1 MRVLL
6 VDPVADLLPALQ
18 ATLLA
23 MQGVELYCAPDG
35 TTAIQHAVL
44 LGGVD
49 VLITEVFLPGIDGFA
64 VRDEIQAQTPSL
76 LTVFLTR
83 HDLRAYADAVRGTPV
98 LPIPVNPDLV
108 LSALQESRPPQHSVP
123 EKPKEASTISRA
135 ASSSIVPSSKAPSLP
150 PAASSPSSEKS
161 FAAPAPETPRIEA
174 PRPANPTAFP
184 PTATIGEIYAEPA
197 PKAPLKSSVP
207 AKRPYTALYPGA
219 TFGPYHLLSEDG
231 HAPFAQKFAAIHT
244 SLGRKVHLVVMQPE
258 SAASSEQTA
267 SFLADARAKARIQ
280 HPSLLAVYE
289 AGEIE
294 GRVFYALE
302 RTEGE
307 SLEDVLRR
315 GKPLEVPVLVKIAQT
330 TAECLLHLREAKIPS
345 PPLRLADL
353 LLQADGSVR
362 LQNMALGGLH
372 PTPESSKDIALLG
385 SCLLKLVPPGVPLE
399 LRHTLERTSLSHPN
413 RIASWEEL
421 LSATNPSPKA
431 SPHSPSVGQ
440 PPIKAS
446 QQPRTWRSFF
456 PVALLVTGIALGA
469 VVLFSDF
476 FKREWFTPEQALIPK
491 GHYPVGNG
499 RRVSLDAFSIDSTE
513 VTNRQYLKF
522 IEWTRSHPREA
533 SRYDHPEQPP
543 HHSHL
548 PKGWG
553 ELFPENFKPDKNK
566 NEPLLDL
573 PVTQVSWWDAYAFAQ
588 WAGRILPT
596 EEQWEAAG
604 RGPRGFLFPWGD
616 EPEPERTNVS
626 RPEYVLKPGET
637 NAPRGVLS
645 MNDASVFGVKGLSG
659 NVSEWTSTR
668 RDGKI
673 VVKGGHFNATLLTLD
688 AVSTISPDTRSPSLG
703 FRTAS
708 PATQPSP

>member
-108 LSALQESRPPQHSVP
+108 LSALQQPRPSRPSGP
-123 EKPKEASTISRA
+123 EKPKDGTTLPKAP
-135 ASSSIVPSSKAPSLP
+135 SSSIPPLSKAPSSP
-150 PAASSPSSEKS
+150 PAAPSSQPS
-161 FAAPAPETPRIEA
+161 SADPALETPQIQKS
-174 PRPANPTAFP
+174 RPPNPPSFP
-184 PTATIGEIYAEPA
+184 PTKTVEELYAEPA
-197 PKAPLKSSVP
+197 PQAALKGGSP

-219 TFGPYHLLSEDG
+219 TLGPYHLLAEDG
-231 HAPFAQKFAAIHT
+231 QTPFYQKFAALHT

-258 SAASSEQTA
+258 SAANSDQTA

-294 GRVFYALE
+294 GRVYYALE
-302 RTEGE
+302 RTDGE
-307 SLEDVLRR
+307 SLENALLK
-315 GKPLEVPVLVKIAQT
+315 GKPLEVPLLVKIAQT
-330 TAECLLHLREAKIPS
+330 TAECLLHLRETKIPR
-345 PPLRLADL
+345 PPLHLEDL

-362 LQNMALGGLH
+362 LRNMALGGLH
-372 PTPESSKDIALLG
+372 PATESGKDIALLG
-385 SCLLKLVPPGVPLE
+385 GCLLKLIPPEAPSE
-399 LRHTLERTSLSHPN
+399 LRLTLERTSPSHPK

-421 LSATNPSPKA
+421 LSATNPVPKP
-431 SPHSPSVGQ
+431 SLHSPSVGP

-446 QQPRTWRSFF
+446 GQPRTSRSFF
-456 PVALLVTGIALGA
+456 PFALLLTGLALGA
-469 VVLFSDF
+469 AVLFSDF
-476 FKREWFTPEQALIPK
+476 FKRELATPEQALIPN
-491 GHYPVGNG
+491 GQYPVGTG
-499 RRVSLDAFSIDSTE
+499 RRVSLESFSIDSTE

-522 IEWTRSHPREA
+522 IAWTRSHPREA

-548 PKGWG
+548 PKGW
-553 ELFPENFKPDKNK
+553 EEMFPENFKPEKNK
-566 NEPLLDL
+566 NEPLLEL

-626 RPEYVLKPGET
+626 RPEYVLKAGET
-637 NAPRGVLS
+637 NGPRGVLS
-645 MNDASVFGVKGLSG
+645 MHDASVFGVKGLSG

-688 AVSTISPDTRSPSLG
+688 AVSSISPDTRSPNLG

-708 PATQPSP
+708 PPTQPSP

>member
-18 ATLLA
+18 AALLA

-108 LSALQESRPPQHSVP
+108 ISALQTSRPPSF
-123 EKPKEASTISRA
+123 SRPAPQKA
-135 ASSSIVPSSKAPSLP
+135 AATPSSAPSAPAPPPSKAPSQP
-150 PAASSPSSEKS
+150 PAAPSSEPS
-161 FAAPAPETPRIEA
+161 FTAPAAEVPQI
-174 PRPANPTAFP
+174 PASLPTSPPSFP
-184 PTATIGEIYAEPA
+184 PTKTVEELYMEPA
-197 PKAPLKSSVP
+197 PKAPLKSSPP

-219 TFGPYHLLSEDG
+219 TLGPYHLLAEDG
-231 HAPFAQKFAAIHT
+231 PTPFAQKFAALHT
-244 SLGRKVHLVVMQPE
+244 SLGRKVHLVVMHPE
-258 SAASSEQTA
+258 SAANSEQTA
-267 SFLADARAKARIQ
+267 AFLADARAKARIQ

-289 AGEIE
+289 AGEID

-302 RTEGE
+302 RTDGE
-307 SLEDVLRR
+307 SLEDVLLK
-315 GKPLEVPVLVKIAQT
+315 GKPIEVHLLVKIAQT

-353 LLQADGSVR
+353 LLQADGGVR

-372 PTPESSKDIALLG
+372 PTSESGKDIALLG
-385 SCLLKLVPPGVPLE
+385 GCLLKLLPPGAPSQ
-399 LRHTLERTSLSHPN
+399 LRLTLERTSPSHPS

-421 LSATNPSPKA
+421 LSSTSPAQKA
-431 SPHSPSVGQ
+431 SPQAPPAGP
-440 PPIKAS
+440 PPIQANH
-446 QQPRTWRSFF
+446 QARTARSFLPF
-456 PVALLVTGIALGA
+456 ALLLAGLALGA
-469 VVLFSDF
+469 AVLFSDL
-476 FKREWFTPEQALIPK
+476 FKRELLIPEQALIPK
-491 GHYPVGNG
+491 GQYPVGNG
-499 RRVSLDAFSIDSTE
+499 RRVNLEDFSIDSTE

-522 IEWTRSHPREA
+522 ITWTRSHPRES

-548 PKGWG
+548 PKGW
-553 ELFPENFKPDKNK
+553 EEMFPENFKPEKNK

-616 EPEPERTNVS
+616 EPAPERTNVS

-637 NAPRGVLS
+637 NGPRGVLAL
-645 MNDASVFGVKGLSG
+645 NDASVFGVKGLSG

-668 RDGKI
+668 RDLKA

-688 AVSTISPDTRSPSLG
+688 AVSSISPDTRSPNLG

-708 PATQPSP
+708 PPTQPSP